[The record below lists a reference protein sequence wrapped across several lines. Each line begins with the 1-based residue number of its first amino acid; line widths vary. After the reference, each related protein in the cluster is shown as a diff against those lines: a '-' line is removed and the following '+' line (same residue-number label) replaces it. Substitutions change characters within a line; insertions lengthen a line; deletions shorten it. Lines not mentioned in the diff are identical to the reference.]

1 MRLTM
6 IKFIRRSDLCE
17 ISLNCRTKT
26 KREIKP
32 FLEVVC
38 KEMHDQPRRTGDYEN
53 KPYKFDNSD
62 NFGSFGTRI
71 LYLLTTHSCES
82 WISSNE
88 RIARRRDVGKCV
100 QAQNVR
106 FACII
111 SEETLYKRIR
121 NRKGGLGEDRESR
134 ERKIIEKVIAGEYR
148 GRLWNCNYG
157 V

>member
-6 IKFIRRSDLCE
+6 IKFRRRSDICE
-17 ISLNCRTKT
+17 ILSNCRTKT

-32 FLEVVC
+32 FLKVVIARKC
-38 KEMHDQPRRTGDYEN
+38 MINPVEPEIMKTSRI
-53 KPYKFDNSD
+53 NSD
-62 NFGSFGTRI
+62 SFGSFGTRI
-71 LYLLTTHSCES
+71 LYLVTTHSCES

-100 QAQNVR
+100 HAQNVR
-106 FACII
+106 FACIT
-111 SEETLYKRIR
+111 SEETLQKLIG
-121 NRKGGLGEDRESR
+121 NWKGGLGKDRESR
-134 ERKIIEKVIAGEYR
+134 ERKIMEKVIAGEYR